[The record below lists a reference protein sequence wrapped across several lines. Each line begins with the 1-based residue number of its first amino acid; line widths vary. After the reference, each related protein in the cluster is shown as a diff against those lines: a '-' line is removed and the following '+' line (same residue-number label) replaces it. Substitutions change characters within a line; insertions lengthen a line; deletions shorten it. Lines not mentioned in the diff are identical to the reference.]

1 MPQAQSATAG
11 GESFAALFEESLK
24 RSEMRAGEVITAE
37 VVRIDFNYVVVNAGL
52 KSEAYVPIDEFKN
65 DQGEVE
71 VAVGDYVS
79 VAIDAIENGYG
90 DTILSRDKAKRLAS
104 WLALENALESGEF
117 VNGTVS
123 GKVKG
128 GLTVLVNGIRAFLPG
143 SLIDTRPVKDLTP
156 YEGKTLEF
164 KVIKLDR
171 KRNNVV
177 LSRRAVVEASMGEER
192 AKLLETLTEGAIVHG
207 VVKNIT
213 EYGAFVDLGGI
224 DGLLHIT
231 DMAWRR
237 VRHPSEV
244 VQVGQ
249 ELTAKVLKFDAE
261 KNRVSLGL
269 KQLGDDP
276 WHGVSRRYPSGTRL
290 FGKVTNI
297 ADYGAFV
304 EIEPGIEGL
313 VHVSE
318 MDWTNKNVA
327 PSKVVSLGDEVE
339 VMVLEI
345 DEDKRRISLGMKQCK
360 ANPWEEFAANVKRGD
375 KVKGPI
381 KSITDF
387 GVFVGLAK
395 ASTAWC
401 TCRTCRGTSLARPP
415 VRNYKKGPG
424 SRGGRARHRHR
435 ARAHQPGHQAARP
448 GPVHQ
453 LRHAQRPRRTGDRQG
468 QDRRPARRR
477 DPADP
482 GRHRLSARQRDQ
494 PRSRRRRAQRAEGR
508 RRGAHHHRQRRPQG
522 PLDPAVDQGEGRGRP
537 ARGDAAAGAEQRARD
552 RGHYEPG
559 CPAARQARQPRQL
572 QRLTVALAAGGAIT
586 AGPPMPLVPAAPPD
600 RQRRTHL

>member
-1 MPQAQSATAG
+1 MSP
-11 GESFAALFEESLK
+11 F
-24 RSEMRAGEVITAE
+24 
-37 VVRIDFNYVVVNAGL
+37 
-52 KSEAYVPIDEFKN
+52 
-65 DQGEVE
+65 
-71 VAVGDYVS
+71 
-79 VAIDAIENGYG
+79 
-90 DTILSRDKAKRLAS
+90 
-104 WLALENALESGEF
+104 
-117 VNGTVS
+117 
-123 GKVKG
+123 
-128 GLTVLVNGIRAFLPG
+128 
-143 SLIDTRPVKDLTP
+143 
-156 YEGKTLEF
+156 EGKTMEF

-192 AKLLETLTEGAIVHG
+192 AKLMETLREGAIVHG

-249 ELTAKVLKFDAE
+249 ELDAKVLKFDAE
-261 KNRVSLGL
+261 KNRVSLGI

-276 WHGVSRRYPSGTRL
+276 WHGVSRRYPQGTRL

-327 PSKVVSLGDEVE
+327 PSKMVSLGEEVE

-360 ANPWEEFAANVKRGD
+360 ANPWEEFSATVQRGD
-375 KVKGPI
+375 RVKGPV

-387 GVFVGLAK
+387 GVFVGLA
-395 ASTAWC
+395 AGIDGLVHLSDLSWNEPGEA
-401 TCRTCRGTSLARPP
+401 A
-415 VRNYKKGPG
+415 VRNYKKGQEVEAIVLAVDVDRERISLG
-424 SRGGRARHRHR
+424 IK
-435 ARAHQPGHQAARP
+435 
-448 GPVHQ
+448 Q
-453 LRHAQRPRRTGDRQG
+453 LDSDPFTSYTLGQRPRRDGDRQG
-468 QDRRPARRR
+468 QDGRRARRR
-477 DPADP
+477 DPAQ
-482 GRHRLSARQRDQ
+482 RRHHRLPACLRDQ
-494 PRSRRRRAQRAEGR
+494 PRPRRGRAQRAEGR
-508 RRGAHHHRQRRPQG
+508 RRGLGDDHQRRPQG
-522 PLDPAVDQGEGRGRP
+522 AFDPALDQGQG
-537 ARGDAAAGAEQRARD
+537 QRR
-552 RGHYEPG
+552 RT
-559 CPAARQARQPRQL
+559 RKRM
-572 QRLTVALAAGGAIT
+572 QRLAQASERENAGTTSLGALLRAKLDNK
-586 AGPPMPLVPAAPPD
+586 PE
-600 RQRRTHL
+600 